1 MAKMMLHRD
10 VLKNFG
16 KLPAKVQKKV
26 YELTYK
32 VFTWS
37 LLKPQKTRKCAVRA
51 LDSTTAPS

>member
-32 VFTWS
+32 FESDST
-37 LLKPQKTRKCAVRA
+37 QTRKCAARV
-51 LDSTTAPS
+51 LGSTTAPS